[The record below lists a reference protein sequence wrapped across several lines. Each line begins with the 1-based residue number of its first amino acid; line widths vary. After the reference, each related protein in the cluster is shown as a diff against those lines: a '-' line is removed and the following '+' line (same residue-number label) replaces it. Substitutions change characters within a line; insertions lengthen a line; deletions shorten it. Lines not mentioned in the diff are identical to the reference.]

1 MDLSKRLLRND
12 LKRGLSLAG
21 MFLAVLFA
29 AGCESR
35 PKAPALRDTPVFHSK
50 AEGFRFLVPEKWK
63 QTANG
68 VLPGG
73 KLDRA
78 IMFARFRMIETQKS
92 GFLELLCF
100 DEGKHP
106 SLLEYH
112 AGPSQG
118 VSAWK
123 SVGEPESIEI
133 NQTPAERFIFSAL
146 IGKEPMHKEVVVFTR
161 NQRVYSFVGLFSE
174 SDNAAREELR
184 RAMNSIV
191 WER

>member
-1 MDLSKRLLRND
+1 M
-12 LKRGLSLAG
+12 
-21 MFLAVLFA
+21 
-29 AGCESR
+29 
-35 PKAPALRDTPVFHSK
+35 PVFHSK
-50 AEGFRFLVPEKWK
+50 QEGFRFLVPEKWK

-78 IMFARFRMIETQKS
+78 VMFAQFRMLTSQQNAL
-92 GFLELLCF
+92 LELLCF

-106 SLLEYH
+106 NLQEYH
-112 AGPSQG
+112 GGPSHG
-118 VSAWK
+118 VRDWK

-133 NQTPAERFIFSAL
+133 NQTRAERLIFSAL
-146 IGKEPMHKEVVVFTR
+146 VGKEPMIKEVVVFQR

-174 SDNAAREELR
+174 SDNEAPEELR